1 MGDIRLKQYSDYLRG
16 EAEKLRR
23 GELSQEQIDILKQMV
38 TDIETV
44 AAGGTVWKTKSGNS
58 TLIGLPRK

>member
-1 MGDIRLKQYSDYLRG
+1 MGDIRMKQFSNYLKS
-16 EAEKLRR
+16 EAEKIRQGDR
-23 GELSQEQIDILKQMV
+23 PQERLDILKQLL